1 MNVLIACKQT
11 KKVKELSK
19 FIHQHDESIHIIESP
34 PSIEETLSYLEKF
47 HDDID
52 LAILDTDL
60 ADSSTIEMFRKKQL
74 ASSLVLTSRE
84 KSDAYEAMK
93 VGCMDFLLEPVNYH
107 DIECSLKTAQ
117 QRRSIR
123 NTEQSLALHQNFKRR
138 FIVKFGDRIRYIKA
152 DEISCILAEGKLAYI
167 CTKTN
172 SRKFIIE
179 HTLDEL
185 EKNLLDPDYFFRIN
199 RKFIVNIDAIE
210 EVRNYANSRLKL
222 TLNSPVDHDMI
233 VSREKVNDFK
243 SWLNL

>member
-1 MNVLIACKQT
+1 MNILIACKQT
-11 KKVKELSK
+11 EKIEKLRK
-19 FIHQHDESIHIIESP
+19 FLHQYDESIKIIGGTT
-34 PSIEETLSYLEKF
+34 SIGETLRQLEN
-47 HDDID
+47 HEDILD
-52 LAILDTDL
+52 LTIIDTDL
-60 ADSSTIEMFRKKQL
+60 ADSQSIDFFKRKRFKNRI
-74 ASSLVLTSRE
+74 VFTSQK
-84 KSDAYEAMK
+84 KSDAYEAIK
-93 VGCMDFLLEPVNYH
+93 AGCLDFLLEPVSYR
-107 DIECSLKTAQ
+107 DIEWSLNSVGQNQK
-117 QRRSIR
+117 IR
-123 NTEQSLALHQNFKRR
+123 QDDRLLPKQAKFKRR

-172 SRKFIIE
+172 SRKYIIE

-185 EKNLLDPDYFFRIN
+185 EKCHLDPDNFFRIN

-222 TLNSPVDHDMI
+222 TLNSPVEHDMI